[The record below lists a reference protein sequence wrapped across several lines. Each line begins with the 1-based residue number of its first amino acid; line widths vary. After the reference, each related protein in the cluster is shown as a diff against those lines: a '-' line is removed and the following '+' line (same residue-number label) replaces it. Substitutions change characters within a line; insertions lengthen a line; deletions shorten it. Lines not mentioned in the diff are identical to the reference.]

1 MSQEV
6 GGEFQRWFIKVEED
20 FEFAVDYRYPDDSYI
35 PELEEIITY
44 KELILNIKMMIESK
58 IINLEK

>member
-1 MSQEV
+1 LEIDSDFTNLEF
-6 GGEFQRWFIKVEED
+6 GELI
-20 FEFAVDYRYPDDSYI
+20 EFAVDYRYPDDSYM

-44 KELILNIKMMIESK
+44 KELILNIKMMIETK

>member
-1 MSQEV
+1 M
-6 GGEFQRWFIKVEED
+6 IA
-20 FEFAVDYRYPDDSYI
+20 FAVDYRYPDDSYI

>member
-1 MSQEV
+1 MEIDSDFTNLEF
-6 GGEFQRWFIKVEED
+6 GELI
-20 FEFAVDYRYPDDSYI
+20 EFAVDYRYPDDSYM

-44 KELILNIKMMIESK
+44 KELILNIKMMIETK